1 MFSGLFSIH
10 DHYFCV
16 NKCSVFKEVICK
28 IGYLKNPDGY
38 PKYPDGYINRK
49 KLSSQNSQMKVGI
62 ELLGQLKIKITQTTL
77 REDPENARRTLREHS
92 ENTQGTL
99 REH

>member
-62 ELLGQLKIKITQTTL
+62 ELLGQLKIKITQRTL
-77 REDPENARRTLREHS
+77 REDPENARRTLREH
-92 ENTQGTL
+92 
-99 REH
+99 

>member
-1 MFSGLFSIH
+1 
-10 DHYFCV
+10 
-16 NKCSVFKEVICK
+16 
-28 IGYLKNPDGY
+28 
-38 PKYPDGYINRK
+38 
-49 KLSSQNSQMKVGI
+49 MKVGI
-62 ELLGQLKIKITQTTL
+62 ELLGQLKIKITQRTL